1 MTDREVIVGSCN
13 YTDASQSNV
22 ERGAAARLL
31 PEAAVIQQKEWFERL
46 FEATGKFNDGLGE
59 AMPPTPPR

>member
-1 MTDREVIVGSCN
+1 MRH
-13 YTDASQSNV
+13 
-22 ERGAAARLL
+22 L

-46 FEATGKFNDGLGE
+46 FEAAVKFNDGLGE